1 MEIERKWLI
10 DGFPAGLP
18 LLKEARVRQG
28 YISTA
33 PVVRIRES
41 VNADGCRCVLCF
53 KGEGTL
59 AREEVET
66 DISAE
71 LFRRLTAF
79 TGQDL
84 VTKDYRVYALPGGE
98 RLEVSLVDAGRPTAF
113 FYAEVE
119 FPTVSTEELEECMFR
134 DVLGTYTT
142 KCAGPW
148 GRHQNI
154 KLAAAAI
161 NGRIYNPGEEFWYNS
176 AVGQRTAARGY
187 QEAGVYEGGRTT
199 TGIGGGICQVSS
211 TLYYAVL
218 LSDLDIVLRY
228 CHMFNPGY
236 MPIGCDATVSWGGP
250 DFAFRNSR
258 DYPIKI
264 VTSYNDNTNEVTCTI
279 LGTKVDDHY
288 VVMTNAVLGVTDYQ
302 TVYQESPDVAPGEEV
317 IDQYGHTGYYVRTW
331 RNIYDGDGNLLSS
344 RVEADSHYD
353 VGNKI
358 ILVAPGYLPGDSE

>member
-98 RLEVSLVDAGRPTAF
+98 RLEVSLVDAGRPTLPA
-113 FYAEVE
+113 A
-119 FPTVSTEELEECMFR
+119 PTGR
-134 DVLGTYTT
+134 DSH
-142 KCAGPW
+142 AHGPPV
-148 GRHQNI
+148 RDRI
-154 KLAAAAI
+154 SAAKPSPHD
-161 NGRIYNPGEEFWYNS
+161 G
-176 AVGQRTAARGY
+176 
-187 QEAGVYEGGRTT
+187 AGVGRT
-199 TGIGGGICQVSS
+199 
-211 TLYYAVL
+211 L
-218 LSDLDIVLRY
+218 
-228 CHMFNPGY
+228 
-236 MPIGCDATVSWGGP
+236 
-250 DFAFRNSR
+250 
-258 DYPIKI
+258 
-264 VTSYNDNTNEVTCTI
+264 
-279 LGTKVDDHY
+279 
-288 VVMTNAVLGVTDYQ
+288 
-302 TVYQESPDVAPGEEV
+302 
-317 IDQYGHTGYYVRTW
+317 
-331 RNIYDGDGNLLSS
+331 
-344 RVEADSHYD
+344 
-353 VGNKI
+353 
-358 ILVAPGYLPGDSE
+358 